1 MEREGGENCPNSH
14 DKIYEC
20 SLSYREGVRY
30 RRGHRKFAWRHSWM
44 LPNSVP
50 VLSQDQNPDCQNP
63 KPRTRIQNPEPEYFA
78 KNRSHSLSFT
88 CPVVANLS
96 LDGELI
102 RAGERLSRHKPNS
115 KNKTCFIKNWKKN
128 RNYRIRHAKRGSSWS
143 REPKREH
150 RNDLL
155 SERRNGGGW
164 SDLWFGA
171 ERL

>member
-1 MEREGGENCPNSH
+1 MLWRGRGVKIVLIFKKFMNAPLEKGSVTEG
-14 DKIYEC
+14 
-20 SLSYREGVRY
+20 
-30 RRGHRKFAWRHSWM
+30 GHRKFAWRHSWI

-115 KNKTCFIKNWKKN
+115 SRKLVSSKTEKKIGTVESVMPSEDRAGPES
-128 RNYRIRHAKRGSSWS
+128 RNESTKTTFYQSS
-143 REPKREH
+143 KM
-150 RNDLL
+150 
-155 SERRNGGGW
+155 GVGW

-171 ERL
+171 GRL